1 MSKHISLSKIL
12 DSLTKI
18 VWKSIVYCGFTI
30 IIYMFLLFGSSMRK
44 FDESSI
50 RYKIENQVLHSCEFS
65 NTKIT
70 RYLLIKTVLSFIAG
84 GLVFLLYGPILHL
97 PMSLIFALIF
107 FVLNY
112 IPHIVPVP
120 ISYLSR

>member
-1 MSKHISLSKIL
+1 M
-12 DSLTKI
+12 TKI

-50 RYKIENQVLHSCEFS
+50 RYKIENQVLIFVCFLC
-65 NTKIT
+65 KIT
-70 RYLLIKTVLSFIAG
+70 RYLLIKTILSFIAG
-84 GLVFLLYGPILHL
+84 GLVFLLFGPILRL

-112 IPHIVPVP
+112 IPHIVYVP
-120 ISYLSR
+120 IGC

>member
-1 MSKHISLSKIL
+1 
-12 DSLTKI
+12 
-18 VWKSIVYCGFTI
+18 
-30 IIYMFLLFGSSMRK
+30 MFLLFGSSMRK